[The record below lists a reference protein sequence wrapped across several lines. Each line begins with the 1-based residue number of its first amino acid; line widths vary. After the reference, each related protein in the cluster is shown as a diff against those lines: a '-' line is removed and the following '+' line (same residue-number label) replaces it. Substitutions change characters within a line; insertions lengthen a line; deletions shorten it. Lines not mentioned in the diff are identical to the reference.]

1 MNTLKIFSPKT
12 LTTEYFD
19 SILLSIISTFIL
31 ACFLTTDKFT
41 CFQDEVRVKAKD
53 HQQSRMDL
61 LALTNDRHCSATP
74 IYGSDL
80 INSMKINVSTKSP
93 ILFTAALSHQY
104 SRKDMG
110 TCLCNI
116 IKLPKH
122 RVKERKGITS
132 RYTNMLLISLL
143 SISFQKKT

>member
-1 MNTLKIFSPKT
+1 MK
-12 LTTEYFD
+12 
-19 SILLSIISTFIL
+19 
-31 ACFLTTDKFT
+31 
-41 CFQDEVRVKAKD
+41 VKAKGR
-53 HQQSRMDL
+53 QQSRMDL
-61 LALTNDRHCSATP
+61 LALTNERHCSSTP

-80 INSMKINVSTKSP
+80 INSMKINVSTKSSTS
-93 ILFTAALSHQY
+93 FTAALGHQF

-132 RYTNMLLISLL
+132 RYSNSFVLDFYLYFSTSFFQRNIF
-143 SISFQKKT
+143 ISFLKCWLSTSLILDYLVIEKNIELILFSIVENVDIRYT